1 MRKIKIVTDSCFDL
15 PNDLIKEHGIEFL
28 PLLINFEEE
37 SYLDRVEIT
46 FDQMQDRIKEG
57 GVLPTTAQVTPM
69 RFEEYF
75 RKNLEDGYTILAI
88 LMSSN
93 MSGTYNSACIAK
105 EMIESD
111 DILIVDTQVV
121 TSAEGYLVLKACELR
136 DKGLSIEEIK
146 EELEKIK
153 PKIKASLCFESLEN
167 LVRGGRIS
175 KTVGAIGTALGLR
188 IIVGFENG
196 EMTVLDKIRG
206 NKKVLK
212 KIISDYETSKPNKNE
227 PVIIIEAVNPELKIE
242 IKNYFDENNIRY
254 IETEVGC
261 TVGIH
266 SGERAAGIF
275 FISEE

>member
-1 MRKIKIVTDSCFDL
+1 MKKIKIVTDSCFDL
-15 PNDLIKEHGIEFL
+15 PDYIIKKYDIEFL
-28 PLLINFEEE
+28 PLLINFEDK

-46 FDQMQDRIKEG
+46 FEQMQEKIKEG
-57 GVLPTTAQVTPM
+57 GSLPTTAQVTPI

-75 RKNLEDGYTILAI
+75 RKNLEEGYTVLAI

-111 DILIVDTQVV
+111 DIIIVDTQVV
-121 TSAEGYLVLKACELR
+121 TSAQGYLVLKACELR
-136 DKGLSIEEIK
+136 DQGLSAEEIK
-146 EELEKIK
+146 ERLEIIK

-175 KTVGAIGTALGLR
+175 KTVGTIGTVLGLK
-188 IIVGFENG
+188 IIVGFKDG
-196 EMTVLDKIRG
+196 AMTVIDKIRG

-212 KIISDYETSKPNKNE
+212 KIISDYETSNPDKNE
-227 PVIIIEAVNPELKIE
+227 PVILIESVNPELKEE
-242 IKNYFDENNIRY
+242 IRSYFDEKNIRY
-254 IETEVGC
+254 IETQVGC

-275 FISEE
+275 FVSE

>member
-1 MRKIKIVTDSCFDL
+1 MPD
-15 PNDLIKEHGIEFL
+15 DLIKKYDIEFL
-28 PLLINFEEE
+28 PLLINFEDK

-46 FDQMQDRIKEG
+46 FEQMQEKIREG
-57 GVLPTTAQVTPM
+57 GVLPTTAQITPM

-75 RKNLEDGYTILAI
+75 RKNLEEGYTVLAV
-88 LMSSN
+88 LMSSE

-105 EMIESD
+105 EMIGSD
-111 DILIVDTQVV
+111 DIILVDSQVV

-136 DKGLSIEEIK
+136 DQGLSAEEIK
-146 EELEKIK
+146 EKLEIIKTKIK
-153 PKIKASLCFESLEN
+153 SSLCFESLEN

-175 KTVGAIGTALGLR
+175 KTVGTIGTVLGMK
-188 IIVGFENG
+188 IIVGFKAG
-196 EMTVLDKIRG
+196 KVAVMDKIRG

-212 KIISDYETSKPNKNE
+212 KIISDYENSNPDRNE
-227 PVIIIEAVNPELKIE
+227 PVILIEAVNPELKEE
-242 IKNYFDENNIRY
+242 IKSYFDENNIRY

-275 FISEE
+275 FVTE

>member
-1 MRKIKIVTDSCFDL
+1 MKKIKIVTDSCFDL
-15 PNDLIKEHGIEFL
+15 PDDLIKKYDIEFL
-28 PLLINFEEE
+28 PLLINFEDK

-46 FDQMQDRIKEG
+46 FEQMQEKIREG
-57 GVLPTTAQVTPM
+57 GVLPTTAQITPM

-75 RKNLEDGYTILAI
+75 RKNLEEGYTVLAV
-88 LMSSN
+88 LMSSE

-105 EMIESD
+105 EMIGSD
-111 DILIVDTQVV
+111 DIILVDSQVV

-136 DKGLSIEEIK
+136 DQGLSAEEIK
-146 EELEKIK
+146 EKLEIIKTKIK
-153 PKIKASLCFESLEN
+153 SSLCFESLEN

-175 KTVGAIGTALGLR
+175 KTVGTIGTVLGMK
-188 IIVGFENG
+188 IIVGFKAG
-196 EMTVLDKIRG
+196 KVAVMDKIRG

-212 KIISDYETSKPNKNE
+212 KIISDYETSNPDRNE
-227 PVIIIEAVNPELKIE
+227 PVILIESVNPELKEE
-242 IKNYFDENNIRY
+242 IKSYFDENNIRY

-275 FISEE
+275 FVTE